1 MLFQTTPTKQERKE
15 MRLLFAAF
23 TFLHHTRD
31 GLEIS
36 TLINVSPITLHQWT
50 DPIRDDWIHALRY
63 WRVDYK
69 APTEIQGEA
78 YHAEV
83 ETERTR
89 RHFKYT
95 ERLWLE
101 ALGLK
106 NETAEL
112 RKYRARFSESNEVH
126 DD

>member
-1 MLFQTTPTKQERKE
+1 MLFQTTPDQAKSEKKPVCSLPRS
-15 MRLLFAAF
+15 LFYI
-23 TFLHHTRD
+23 TPVTDLKSQR
-31 GLEIS
+31 S
-36 TLINVSPITLHQWT
+36 CNVSPITLHQWT

-106 NETAEL
+106 TRNSGASQIS
-112 RKYRARFSESNEVH
+112 RKVQREQ
-126 DD
+126 